1 MPPRDPNGVGTR
13 IAAVRKARRLR
24 QAELADLACLS
35 LDAIKSIE
43 QGRRVAGENVLDSIA
58 EALNVDPARLH
69 SSTRH
74 SDSRIHAAI
83 PALRA
88 AVDAYDF
95 PPDGPVRDLSALRRS
110 TAELE
115 AWRLASRYTSL
126 VRVLP
131 ERLAELT
138 RAVHQFTGVDRI
150 EAARLLASAYRST
163 DAVVYKY
170 TYRDLSARTVE
181 LMRWAAARAEDPV
194 LDATASYVRMETF
207 FSSRQEEALATGLR
221 MLQDAIDRAPSPDD
235 ALARAAVGAL
245 HMRAAVVAGRMH
257 NGTTARTHLAD
268 AKALA
273 GRVRE
278 GVYLGTAFG
287 PSSFR
292 VHEVAVAVELNDGP
306 AVLTSAR
313 EWKPPTELP
322 AERRSHFYIDV
333 ARAQLWQNLGADAF
347 ESLRVARR
355 IAPQHVHEHPQ
366 VRETLRSLVRSQRSD
381 RESLLGFAEWAGAI

>member
-1 MPPRDPNGVGTR
+1 MPPRDANGVGSR

-24 QAELADLACLS
+24 QAELAGLACVS

-43 QGRRVAGENVLDSIA
+43 QGRREPSESVLDSIA
-58 EALNVDPARLH
+58 EALDIDPSRLRGD
-69 SSTRH
+69 RH
-74 SDSRIHAAI
+74 SDSSIHAAI

-88 AVDAYDF
+88 AVDAYDL
-95 PPDGPVRDLSALRRS
+95 PPDGPVRDLAALRRS

-126 VRVLP
+126 TKVLP
-131 ERLAELT
+131 DRLTELG
-138 RAVHQFTGVDRI
+138 RAVQQFTGAEHI
-150 EAARLLASAYRST
+150 EAARLLASVYRSA

-170 TYRDLSARTVE
+170 TYCDLSARTVE

-207 FSSRQEEALATGLR
+207 FSSRQEEALFTGLR

-235 ALARAAVGAL
+235 QQTRAAVGAL
-245 HMRAAVVAGRMH
+245 HMRAAVVAGRMRDAP
-257 NGTTARTHLAD
+257 TARTHLAD
-268 AKALA
+268 AKELA
-273 GRVRE
+273 GSVRE
-278 GVYLGTAFG
+278 GIYLGTAFG

-306 AVLTSAR
+306 AVLTAAR
-313 EWKPPTELP
+313 EWKPPPDLP
-322 AERRSHFYIDV
+322 AERRSHYYIDV

-355 IAPQHVHEHPQ
+355 IAPQHVREHPQ

-381 RESLLGFAEWAGAI
+381 REELLGFAEWAGAT